1 MVTKQEATEATD
13 TSNLTEKKALY
24 HLFAPVC
31 SKRKAFLYNTKKV
44 EQ

>member
-1 MVTKQEATEATD
+1 MVTKQEATD

-24 HLFAPVC
+24 HQFAPMC
-31 SKRKAFLYNTKKV
+31 SKRKAFLYNAKKV